1 MALYDSHFENAI
13 DHDNYLLFEE
23 TLATRFVLEDK
34 LIQQA
39 MEYSVQAASTL
50 PAAKSADIAQPA
62 WVIPVT
68 VGAGASVSV

>member
-13 DHDNYLLFEE
+13 DHDNCLSFQEALSGVGEA
-23 TLATRFVLEDK
+23 LATRFVLEDK

-50 PAAKSADIAQPA
+50 PAANSADIARPA
-62 WVIPVT
+62 
-68 VGAGASVSV
+68 